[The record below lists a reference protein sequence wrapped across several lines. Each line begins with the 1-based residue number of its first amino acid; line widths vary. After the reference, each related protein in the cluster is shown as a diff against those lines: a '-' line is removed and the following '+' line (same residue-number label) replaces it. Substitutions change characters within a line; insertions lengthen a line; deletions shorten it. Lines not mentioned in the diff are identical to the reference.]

1 RRQQLGDPAGEAGA
15 GQRRRRGDLRRHRDR
30 HAAQGL
36 RPGFQ
41 TGRARHP
48 AQGRG
53 GRRPEARHDAGG
65 SLRARRRSPRH
76 RPADHRQPRSRSQ
89 RPGHRARTG
98 RRGIMAIFT
107 KIRGINAP
115 VAMQTA
121 VENGADMI
129 GLIFYPPSPRNVT
142 AEQAEEL
149 LRDLPSGIDRV
160 GVFVNPET
168 DFLDRILAKARL
180 DLMQLH
186 GDETPDRCRA
196 LSIYFGL
203 PVIKAFKVSEKADLK
218 AARDYED
225 IVDWL
230 MFDAKPPKD
239 AKLPGGNAVS

>member
-1 RRQQLGDPAGEAGA
+1 
-15 GQRRRRGDLRRHRDR
+15 
-30 HAAQGL
+30 
-36 RPGFQ
+36 
-41 TGRARHP
+41 
-48 AQGRG
+48 
-53 GRRPEARHDAGG
+53 
-65 SLRARRRSPRH
+65 
-76 RPADHRQPRSRSQ
+76 
-89 RPGHRARTG
+89 
-98 RRGIMAIFT
+98 MALFT
-107 KIRGINAP
+107 KICGINDP

-129 GLIFYPPSPRNVT
+129 GLIFYPPSPRNVS

-168 DFLDRILAKARL
+168 DFLDQILAKARL
-180 DLMQLH
+180 DLLQLH

-203 PVIKAFKVSEKADLK
+203 PVIKAFKVSEKTDLD

-239 AKLPGGNAVS
+239 AKLPGGNAVSFDWTIMQNARFQRPWMLSGGLTPENLAEAVERSGAAAVDVSSGVESAPGKKDPDRIRAFLKAARGL

>member
-1 RRQQLGDPAGEAGA
+1 
-15 GQRRRRGDLRRHRDR
+15 
-30 HAAQGL
+30 
-36 RPGFQ
+36 
-41 TGRARHP
+41 
-48 AQGRG
+48 
-53 GRRPEARHDAGG
+53 
-65 SLRARRRSPRH
+65 
-76 RPADHRQPRSRSQ
+76 
-89 RPGHRARTG
+89 
-98 RRGIMAIFT
+98 MAIFT
-107 KIRGINAP
+107 KICGINDP

-239 AKLPGGNAVS
+239 AKLPGGNAVSFDWSIMQNAKFQRPWMLSGGLTPENLPEAVKRSGATAVDVSSGVESAPGRKDPEKIRAFLKAARAL